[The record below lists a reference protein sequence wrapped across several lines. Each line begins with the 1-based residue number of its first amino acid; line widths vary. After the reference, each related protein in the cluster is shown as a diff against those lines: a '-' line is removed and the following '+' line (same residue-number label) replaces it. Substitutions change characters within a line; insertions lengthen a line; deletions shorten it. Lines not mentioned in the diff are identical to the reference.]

1 MFAFFL
7 LQEVG
12 SQNFKFENCLTTSS
26 SLQRAHF
33 QFVTTTTSNKYHLH
47 RHKRRM
53 SSNKQPFGGNSA
65 NVNANN
71 GSQHVQTLK
80 SQRSCTVNVRYT
92 VSPTTE
98 SETLVSSNDFKTS
111 MSIREL
117 CEDYDG
123 WFDKDSR
130 VYRLPWSQYIAIAEA
145 LKRLKYNVNF
155 INKPLPKE
163 ERTESKKM
171 ELARLTKDVDMADAA
186 CEMAALRAK
195 QIERACAEILKEAD
209 LSTINTKDLCSRA
222 YNIEL
227 VDVFANTLDSSALK
241 LAVKR
246 GVRKFINKWIEECDD
261 DEERRSLGEALTR
274 EWKYEKAVAYV
285 LNNETNLETDG
296 SKTVTKRVLKRL
308 NEEEKY
314 DEISKTVKGL
324 IKSAIGRSEKIEL
337 EKEFLAWWKG
347 EGKEDDEDAIKKK
360 AEEALDK
367 LTTFENALE
376 EREEHAA
383 EMLKV
388 ATERRKKRKAQ
399 SISKI
404 EHAPAMYADDLA
416 GGLGFGGGYVGG
428 GKASMSIGMG
438 GFR

>member
-1 MFAFFL
+1 
-7 LQEVG
+7 
-12 SQNFKFENCLTTSS
+12 
-26 SLQRAHF
+26 
-33 QFVTTTTSNKYHLH
+33 
-47 RHKRRM
+47 M
-53 SSNKQPFGGNSA
+53 SANKQPFGGNSA
-65 NVNANN
+65 NVP
-71 GSQHVQTLK
+71 QQVQTIK
-80 SQRSCTVNVRYT
+80 SRSGTVHVRYT
-92 VSPTTE
+92 ISPTTE

-117 CEDYDG
+117 CEEYDG
-123 WFDKDSR
+123 WFDKESR

-145 LKRLKYNVNF
+145 LTRLKYNVDF

-163 ERTESKKM
+163 ERTELKKM
-171 ELARLTKDVDMADAA
+171 ELVRLTKDVDMADAA
-186 CEMAALRAK
+186 YEMATIRAT

-222 YNIEL
+222 YNTEL

-246 GVRKFINKWIEECDD
+246 GVRKFVNKWINECDC
-261 DEERRSLGEALTR
+261 DEDRTTLGEELTS

-296 SKTVTKRVLKRL
+296 TKTVTKRVLKRL
-308 NEEEKY
+308 NEEDKY
-314 DEISKTVKGL
+314 EEVSKTVKEL

-337 EKEFLAWWKG
+337 EKSFLISWKG
-347 EGKEDDEDAIKKK
+347 GGGKEVDDEDALQKN

-367 LTTFENALE
+367 LTTFESALE

-399 SISKI
+399 SISII
-404 EHAPAMYADDLA
+404 EQAPVMYADDLA
-416 GGLGFGGGYVGG
+416 GGFGGGYVGG
-428 GKASMSIGMG
+428 GNASMSIGMG
-438 GFR
+438 SFR

>member
-1 MFAFFL
+1 
-7 LQEVG
+7 
-12 SQNFKFENCLTTSS
+12 
-26 SLQRAHF
+26 
-33 QFVTTTTSNKYHLH
+33 
-47 RHKRRM
+47 M
-53 SSNKQPFGGNSA
+53 SANKQPFGGNSA
-65 NVNANN
+65 NVP
-71 GSQHVQTLK
+71 QQVQTIK
-80 SQRSCTVNVRYT
+80 SRSGTVHVRYT
-92 VSPTTE
+92 ISPTTE

-117 CEDYDG
+117 CEEYDG
-123 WFDKDSR
+123 WFDKESR

-145 LKRLKYNVNF
+145 LTRLKYNVNF

-163 ERTESKKM
+163 ERTELKKM
-171 ELARLTKDVDMADAA
+171 ELSRLTKDVDMADAA
-186 CEMAALRAK
+186 YEMATIRAT

-222 YNIEL
+222 YNTEL

-246 GVRKFINKWIEECDD
+246 GVRKFVNKWINECECDED
-261 DEERRSLGEALTR
+261 RTTLGEELTS

-296 SKTVTKRVLKRL
+296 TKTVTKRVLKRL
-308 NEEEKY
+308 NEEDKY
-314 DEISKTVKGL
+314 EEVSKTVKGL

-337 EKEFLAWWKG
+337 EKSFLISWKG
-347 EGKEDDEDAIKKK
+347 GGGKEVDDEDALQKN

-367 LTTFENALE
+367 LTTFESALE

-399 SISKI
+399 SISTI
-404 EHAPAMYADDLA
+404 EQAPVMYADDLA
-416 GGLGFGGGYVGG
+416 GGGFGGGYVGG
-428 GKASMSIGMG
+428 GNASMSIGMG
-438 GFR
+438 SFR

>member
-1 MFAFFL
+1 
-7 LQEVG
+7 
-12 SQNFKFENCLTTSS
+12 
-26 SLQRAHF
+26 
-33 QFVTTTTSNKYHLH
+33 
-47 RHKRRM
+47 M

-65 NVNANN
+65 NVNANS

-80 SQRSCTVNVRYT
+80 SQRSGTVNVRYT

-324 IKSAIGRSEKIEL
+324 IKSAIGYSEKIEL
-337 EKEFLAWWKG
+337 EKEFLASWKG
-347 EGKEDDEDAIKKK
+347 EGKEDDEDALQKK
-360 AEEALDK
+360 AEEALEK

-404 EHAPAMYADDLA
+404 EQAPAMYADDLA

-428 GKASMSIGMG
+428 GNASMSIGMG